1 MKEGTRD
8 IFRKPL
14 FPILIRHSLNKKTY
28 TYVNKVKTIL
38 LLLVIYKQT
47 HATVYKGTVK
57 SRDTT
62 KKNTYMTKTVNKKI
76 DSGRPLLNR

>member
-47 HATVYKGTVK
+47 HATLYKGTVK
-57 SRDTT
+57 SRDTA
-62 KKNTYMTKTVNKKI
+62 KKEYLYDKN
-76 DSGRPLLNR
+76 S